1 MCLIKCSVLTS
12 GHPTPTKI
20 KANHGPTG
28 NMTGSF
34 LGGQNGPFP
43 GCLSPLDQDA
53 LSAGKKSEIA
63 KCIPDGIL
71 SSAALWQCV
80 YPSFTTPVW

>member
-34 LGGQNGPFP
+34 LGVA

-63 KCIPDGIL
+63 ECIPDGIL

>member
-1 MCLIKCSVLTS
+1 MCLIKCSVLIS

-34 LGGQNGPFP
+34 LEVA